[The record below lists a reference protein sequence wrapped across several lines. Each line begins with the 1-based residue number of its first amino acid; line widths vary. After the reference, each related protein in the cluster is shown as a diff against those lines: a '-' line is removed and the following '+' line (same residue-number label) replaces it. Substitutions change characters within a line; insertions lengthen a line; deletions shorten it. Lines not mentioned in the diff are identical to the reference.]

1 MIKRILLS
9 LVLGLAAT
17 QAFAEANGVIT
28 LQSQSSVSETL
39 DKLDANLQAKG
50 MNIFVRVDHSAG
62 AKKVGKDL
70 ADTQLLIFGN
80 PKIGTPLMQCQ
91 RSVAI
96 DLPQK
101 MLAWQDDDG
110 KVWLSYNDPL
120 YLAERHGVNMDNPC
134 YPILERVSKALNN
147 FATQATK

>member
-17 QAFAEANGVIT
+17 QAFAGANGVIT

-39 DKLDANLQAKG
+39 DKLDANLQSKG
-50 MNIFVRVDHSAG
+50 MNIFARVDHSAG

-120 YLAERHGVNMDNPC
+120 YLAERHGYKMDNPC
-134 YPILERVSKALNN
+134 YPILEK
-147 FATQATK
+147 